1 MQVEPGTPS
10 FPPPSAAA
18 PLAAPSD
25 AAPSDGLDRV
35 KGAVLAS
42 HLGIFLLAVILPL
55 ILRLTEGERN
65 AFVRHH
71 STEALNF
78 QLSVAIAGIANL
90 IGGLIFGLVFSP
102 LFFVLMFLVH
112 AVIGITAVV
121 LSIVAA
127 VAGNRGEW
135 YRYPIS
141 VRFVRGAAAH
151 G

>member
-1 MQVEPGTPS
+1 MQAEPGTPP
-10 FPPPSAAA
+10 FPPPTAAA
-18 PLAAPSD
+18 PTAAAPIVAS
-25 AAPSDGLDRV
+25 SDGLDRV

-55 ILRLTEGERN
+55 ILRLTEGDRN

-78 QLSVAIAGIANL
+78 QLSVAIASIANL
-90 IGGLIFGLVFSP
+90 IGGLILGLVVSP
-102 LFFVLMFLVH
+102 LFFLLMFLVH

>member
-1 MQVEPGTPS
+1 MQAEPGTPP
-10 FPPPSAAA
+10 FPPPTAAA
-18 PLAAPSD
+18 PTAAAPIVAS
-25 AAPSDGLDRV
+25 SDGLDRV

-55 ILRLTEGERN
+55 ILRLTEGDRN

-78 QLSVAIAGIANL
+78 QLSVAIASIANL
-90 IGGLIFGLVFSP
+90 IGGLILGLVVSP
-102 LFFVLMFLVH
+102 LFFLLMFLVH

-127 VAGNRGEW
+127 VAGNRGE
-135 YRYPIS
+135 
-141 VRFVRGAAAH
+141 
-151 G
+151 

>member
-1 MQVEPGTPS
+1 MQAEPGTPP

-18 PLAAPSD
+18 PTTASSD

-90 IGGLIFGLVFSP
+90 IGGVLLGLVVSP
-102 LFFVLMFLVH
+102 LFFVLMFVVH

-141 VRFVRGAAAH
+141 VRFVRGAAKQ